1 MANKWK
7 MTNFKVPAYR
17 RQANVKRMSKLQK
30 KKVFFISQIQVLAFG
45 IAFRFIWTLNFD
57 I

>member
-1 MANKWK
+1 

-30 KKVFFISQIQVLAFG
+30 KKVFFISQIRVLAFG